1 MIIISNVIK
10 AFMLSPSIL
19 GALEKV
25 IQADGTDLLNV
36 WQLGGEISMI
46 GCKLPRVYPKVL

>member
-25 IQADGTDLLNV
+25 FQADGKDLEEFGSWVADTDIAGL
-36 WQLGGEISMI
+36 
-46 GCKLPRVYPKVL
+46 